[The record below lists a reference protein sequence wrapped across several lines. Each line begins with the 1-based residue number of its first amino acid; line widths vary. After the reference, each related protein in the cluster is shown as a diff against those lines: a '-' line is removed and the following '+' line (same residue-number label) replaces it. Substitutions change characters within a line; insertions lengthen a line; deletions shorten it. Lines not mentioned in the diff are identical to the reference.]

1 MKVWK
6 KVAIGV
12 VVVAVAG
19 GIVIYSVKQ
28 ANKDVV
34 TVQTAKVG
42 QEHLTTIVTASGQI
56 TPKTY
61 SNLLAQGYGQI
72 TDILAK
78 EGEQVKR
85 GDILLRIDSIQPAA
99 DAQAGAAGISSAEAA
114 LQSAQASCVSAESD
128 VKNQQA
134 NLENNRISW
143 ERGQSLYK
151 DGLIPKQDFDTRKS
165 VYDGSLAAVA
175 SAQAKIPQCHAQ
187 VEQARHFVEQY
198 KAQQIH
204 TTDVL
209 NKTTY
214 RAPIDGIVS
223 YIGARKGEN
232 MVPGIQNSSGSYLMT
247 ISDMSVVTSE
257 VMVDETDIINIRNGQ
272 AATITIDA
280 LPGQTFTGKVT
291 EVGNQAV
298 LRSSGSGFH
307 TIHHRFAG
315 SEGFQSCRDAG

>member
-1 MKVWK
+1 M
-6 KVAIGV
+6 
-12 VVVAVAG
+12 
-19 GIVIYSVKQ
+19 
-28 ANKDVV
+28 
-34 TVQTAKVG
+34 
-42 QEHLTTIVTASGQI
+42 
-56 TPKTY
+56 
-61 SNLLAQGYGQI
+61 
-72 TDILAK
+72 
-78 EGEQVKR
+78 
-85 GDILLRIDSIQPAA
+85 
-99 DAQAGAAGISSAEAA
+99 
-114 LQSAQASCVSAESD
+114 
-128 VKNQQA
+128 KNQQA

-151 DGLIPKQDFDTRKS
+151 DGLIPKQDYDTRKT
-165 VYDGSLAAVA
+165 VYDGSVAAVA

-187 VEQARHFVEQY
+187 VEQARHLVEQY

-272 AATITIDA
+272 LQRSRLTRCPDKL
-280 LPGQTFTGKVT
+280 LPARSPKSAIRPCC
-291 EVGNQAV
+291 AV
-298 LRSSGSGFH
+298 RVWLPRNPPPVRRKRRISKSS
-307 TIHHRFAG
+307 
-315 SEGFQSCRDAG
+315 